1 MGIRVLGIV
10 MLVACSAI
18 AQSPSTGASGSQS
31 PALQTELKKLAADA
45 SLLHSD
51 LPGFACT
58 ETGSSQAIKENERNP
73 NKNKVTQQVQFV
85 ASVRA
90 EREDNG
96 RLHESLT
103 LSEVNGK
110 PYNGRKFNPP
120 MMVEGGFD
128 QLLDIFLPERQTCF
142 NFTLSNGQ
150 IDFVS
155 MPGTFDRKQCGELGA
170 PQGFVQFDEAGN
182 VSHMERQVTP
192 ELARQVHIVDFA
204 SADIAPTELAGKM
217 YPLPAKVMAEVPKDG
232 EVLHFEATYT
242 ACHLFKATS
251 TILPGTAPDTGDAS
265 APSHP

>member
-1 MGIRVLGIV
+1 MGIRALVIV

-18 AQSPSTGASGSQS
+18 GQSPSRGATESR
-31 PALQTELKKLAADA
+31 PADLQDELSKLAADA
-45 SLLHSD
+45 ELLHSD

-58 ETGSSQAIKENERNP
+58 ETGTSQAIKENERNP
-73 NKNKVTQQVQFV
+73 NKNKVKAQVQFV
-85 ASVRA
+85 AGVRA
-90 EREDNG
+90 ERSGEG

-110 PYNGRKFNPP
+110 PYNGGKFTPP

-142 NFTLSNGQ
+142 DFRLSEGR

-155 MPGTFDRKQCGELGA
+155 KPGTFDRKQCGELGA
-170 PQGFVQFDEAGN
+170 PEGYIRFDAAGN

-204 SADIAPTELAGKM
+204 SADIVSTELDGKM
-217 YPLPAKVMAEVPKDG
+217 YPLPAKVVAEVPKDG
-232 EVLHFEATYT
+232 EVLHFEAAYT

-251 TILPGTAPDTGDAS
+251 TILPGTAPDTGDAPG
-265 APSHP
+265 APHP